1 MWLYFEEYQ
10 YTDTCHLCSQ
20 PFHRNISFL
29 LQYFQRSG
37 GNGQIYTFL
46 CWFHFQEM
54 FWVDF
59 HPHCV
64 VQRRWNGPDIGW
76 LQPREIVKMGSNLV
90 KGQPADFLSHLILNQ
105 LIECIHLFFLE
116 FEKNFRK
123 FQPYHAIFSL
133 YNNYPNRISTVYGE
147 YHILLQ
153 WIGRFS

>member
-1 MWLYFEEYQ
+1 MWLYFTEYQ

-20 PFHRNISFL
+20 PFHRNITYKLSIAIFL
-29 LQYFQRSG
+29 TE
-37 GNGQIYTFL
+37 NGQIYTVL

-105 LIECIHLFFLE
+105 LIECIHLFFWNSIFFLE
-116 FEKNFRK
+116 SSNHIMPFFHCITIIPIEYQQYMVN
-123 FQPYHAIFSL
+123 IISN
-133 YNNYPNRISTVYGE
+133 YNE
-147 YHILLQ
+147 
-153 WIGRFS
+153 